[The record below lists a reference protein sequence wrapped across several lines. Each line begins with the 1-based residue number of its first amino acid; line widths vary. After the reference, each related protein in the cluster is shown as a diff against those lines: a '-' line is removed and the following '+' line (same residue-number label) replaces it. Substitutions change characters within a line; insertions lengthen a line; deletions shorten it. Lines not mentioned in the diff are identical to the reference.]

1 MDASDLCLGK
11 NELEDHERCCN
22 EIAHI
27 RAALQLATQKSKRCA
42 RAIQTDAVQNVFKCG
57 ATNDNSINHNDDLMD
72 SDSESSSV
80 KEEDDRD
87 GDTGNAERQSGES
100 DHFVPI
106 DINDSVER

>member
-1 MDASDLCLGK
+1 
-11 NELEDHERCCN
+11 
-22 EIAHI
+22 
-27 RAALQLATQKSKRCA
+27 
-42 RAIQTDAVQNVFKCG
+42 
-57 ATNDNSINHNDDLMD
+57 MD

-106 DINDSVER
+106 DINNSVER